1 MKLTNIFLAAT
12 CLLAKIHVA
21 LAFMP
26 LYSVTNR
33 RGTCTQLFAAPLA
46 REGDWAA
53 YLDEDTTG
61 LVYFFNKKTGESM
74 WKAPTETFPAVYL
87 TPQQRISAK
96 SKQKEYDEAA
106 SKVKAATSSKK
117 GFFGFLMDKPDEA
130 LEPSGP
136 VEKKVEPN
144 WFDGL
149 FDKREESELSK
160 AGKPLEELVVSK
172 DTSANP
178 FANIFNTGGEK
189 PSTIIESNFIED
201 SGAQRVEDGMMDDDT
216 EPRLNVFDLNLND
229 EINAETQKS
238 NEVAQSSFG
247 FGDLMATLMSK
258 TEDVTEKSSK
268 PKKRVK
274 KAVSKKVIT
283 EEVVTIDDAIIAP
296 EITDIKIEISGY
308 VLPHP
313 AKIRW
318 GGEDAIF
325 IKGRTFGVFDGVS
338 GADKKDGVPL
348 YSITLAQE
356 MQATVGEKPH
366 NIKELTSLLSDAAA
380 VADKTA
386 TGAST
391 ALVASLSETGKLS
404 VLNLGDSY
412 CYVIREGKVFSKS
425 KEIVH
430 YFECPYQLSEDSP
443 DRPKD
448 GTKLNVYVQPGDIIL
463 MGTDGVFDNLSDE
476 KILSAVGESP
486 KKASRIAKTLV
497 DLSRTVSLD
506 GDAATPFAK
515 LAKRNGFEEYESG
528 LGGKLDDVSCVVVRC
543 S

>member
-1 MKLTNIFLAAT
+1 MKLTNILLAAT
-12 CLLAKIHVA
+12 CILAKMHVA
-21 LAFMP
+21 LAFAP
-26 LYSVTNR
+26 FHSVTSR
-33 RGTCTQLFAAPLA
+33 QRGTCGQLFAAPLA

-106 SKVKAATSSKK
+106 TKAKAIASGKTS
-117 GFFGFLMDKPDEA
+117 FFGFLKEKPKEA
-130 LEPSGP
+130 LESS
-136 VEKKVEPN
+136 VSEEKKVEPM

-149 FDKREESELSK
+149 FEKKEEREMPKS
-160 AGKPLEELVVSK
+160 GKPVEELIVLK
-172 DTSANP
+172 DTTVNP
-178 FANIFNTGGEK
+178 FANLFNTGGEK
-189 PSTIIESNFIED
+189 PATIVEANTIED
-201 SGAQRVEDGMMDDDT
+201 SGTQIVEDGVMDDDT

-229 EINAETQKS
+229 EIDAETQKS
-238 NEVAQSSFG
+238 NEVAQSTFG
-247 FGDLMATLMSK
+247 FGDLMATLLSK
-258 TEDVTEKSSK
+258 TEEITEKSSK
-268 PKKRVK
+268 PKRKVK
-274 KAVSKKVIT
+274 ASSKIT
-283 EEVVTIDDAIIAP
+283 EEVVTNENAIIAP
-296 EITDIKIEISGY
+296 ELTNIKIEMSGY

-313 AKIRW
+313 AKVRW

-325 IKGRTFGVFDGVS
+325 TKGRTFGVFDGVS

-356 MQATVGEKPH
+356 MQATVGKKPH
-366 NIKELTSLLSDAAA
+366 DIKELTSLLSDAAA
-380 VADKTA
+380 VADKSA

-391 ALVASLSETGKLS
+391 AIVASLSETGKLS
-404 VLNLGDSY
+404 VLNVGDSY

-476 KILSAVGESP
+476 KILNAVAESP

-497 DLSRTVSLD
+497 DLSRAVSLD
-506 GDAATPFAK
+506 SDAVTPFAK

-528 LGGKLDDVSCVVVRC
+528 LGGKLDDISCVVVRC